1 MRLPDLTTGHLFWTI
16 GNVSAREKLM
26 KSTTMYSLLPYGIK
40 SPFCTIDPGDGAAP
54 AIRIPVRAVIR
65 QESSGSMKH
74 ISIKNVV
81 IAVIALLIG
90 ITLAVGA
97 LGYSNT
103 LTAVSLLEGMA
114 LRDARQQGM
123 VSNIMLRM
131 ETNRSQ
137 LLQALQHNPATDYA
151 RLHDHPLSVHF
162 KQIADN
168 TRALEQA
175 RDEFSA
181 SLRMRQTKQLAQTW
195 YEHSNGLGIAD
206 VNDATRALEA
216 GQWDEAERILIT
228 RVNPAYKKSQP
239 AYEALQDL
247 LGKRSRANV
256 EQAHS
261 EIETRDLLM
270 AIATAAAALAG
281 IAAGLFLVRSIVTPL
296 GEAVAIARRVAQG
309 DLSADIRSDARNEF
323 GQLLG
328 ALGEMNA
335 SLARIVGEVRGDAE
349 TIAAASVQIGAASMD
364 LSGRTEQQAGTLEE
378 TAASVE
384 ELSSTVKQNADN
396 AQQANQLAASASAIA
411 VKGGA
416 VVGQVVQ
423 TMGAIQASA
432 RQIADITS
440 VIDGIAFQTNILAL
454 NAAVEAARAGEQGRG
469 FAVVAGEV
477 RNLAQ
482 RAAAA
487 AKDIKTLIAD
497 SVEKVGS
504 GSQLA
509 DQAGATMQEVVDSIR
524 RVAGIMGEITVASQ
538 EQSTGIEQIHQAV
551 SQMDQVTQQNAA
563 MVEEAAGA
571 ARSLQ
576 DQAAGLA
583 QLVSVFRLDTQA
595 QDGSRSAGAR
605 QIEPRQAGPRQ
616 AGPRQAGPRLVNW
629 TAA

>member
-1 MRLPDLTTGHLFWTI
+1 
-16 GNVSAREKLM
+16 
-26 KSTTMYSLLPYGIK
+26 
-40 SPFCTIDPGDGAAP
+40 
-54 AIRIPVRAVIR
+54 
-65 QESSGSMKH
+65 MKH
-74 ISIKNVV
+74 ISIKTV
-81 IAVIALLIG
+81 ITAVIALLIG

-103 LTAVSLLEGMA
+103 LTAVSLLEGVA

-123 VSNIMLRM
+123 INNIMLRM

-151 RLHDHPLSVHF
+151 RLHDHPLAVHF

-181 SLRMRQTKQLAQTW
+181 SLRMPQTKELVQAW
-195 YEHSNGLGIAD
+195 YGHSNGLGIAD

-239 AYEALQDL
+239 AYDALQDL

-256 EQAHS
+256 ERAHS

-270 AIATAAAALAG
+270 AIAIAAAALAG

-296 GEAVAIARRVAQG
+296 GEAVAIARKVAQG

-349 TIAAASVQIGAASMD
+349 TIAAASAQIGAASMD

-487 AKDIKTLIAD
+487 ARDIKALIAD

-538 EQSTGIEQIHQAV
+538 EQRTGIEQIHQAV

-571 ARSLQ
+571 AQSLQ

-583 QLVSVFRLDTQA
+583 QLVSVFRIGAQA
-595 QDGSRSAGAR
+595 QHGSRSAGAR
-605 QIEPRQAGPRQ
+605 QAEQRQVGQ
-616 AGPRQAGPRLVNW
+616 RQAGPRLVNW

>member
-1 MRLPDLTTGHLFWTI
+1 
-16 GNVSAREKLM
+16 
-26 KSTTMYSLLPYGIK
+26 
-40 SPFCTIDPGDGAAP
+40 
-54 AIRIPVRAVIR
+54 
-65 QESSGSMKH
+65 MKH
-74 ISIKNVV
+74 ISIKTVV
-81 IAVIALLIG
+81 TAVIALLIG

-103 LTAVSLLEGMA
+103 LTAVSLLEGVA

-123 VSNIMLRM
+123 INNIMLRM

-151 RLHDHPLSVHF
+151 RLHDHPLAVHF

-181 SLRMRQTKQLAQTW
+181 SLRMPQTKELVQAW
-195 YEHSNGLGIAD
+195 YGHSNGLGIAD

-239 AYEALQDL
+239 AYDALQDL

-256 EQAHS
+256 ERAHS

-270 AIATAAAALAG
+270 AIAIAAAALAG

-296 GEAVAIARRVAQG
+296 GEAVAIARKVAQG

-349 TIAAASVQIGAASMD
+349 TIAAASAQISAASMD

-487 AKDIKTLIAD
+487 ARDIKTLIAD

-538 EQSTGIEQIHQAV
+538 EQRTGIEQIHQAV

-571 ARSLQ
+571 AQSLQ

-583 QLVSVFRLDTQA
+583 QLVSVFRLGAQA
-595 QDGSRSAGAR
+595 QHGSRSAGAR
-605 QIEPRQAGPRQ
+605 QAEQRQVGQ
-616 AGPRQAGPRLVNW
+616 RQAGPRLVNW

>member
-1 MRLPDLTTGHLFWTI
+1 
-16 GNVSAREKLM
+16 
-26 KSTTMYSLLPYGIK
+26 
-40 SPFCTIDPGDGAAP
+40 
-54 AIRIPVRAVIR
+54 
-65 QESSGSMKH
+65 MKH
-74 ISIKNVV
+74 ISIKTVV
-81 IAVIALLIG
+81 TAVIALLIG
-90 ITLAVGA
+90 ITLAVGV

-103 LTAVSLLEGMA
+103 LTAVSLLEGVA

-123 VSNIMLRM
+123 INNIMLRM

-151 RLHDHPLSVHF
+151 RLHDHPLAVHF

-181 SLRMRQTKQLAQTW
+181 SLRMPQTKELVQAW
-195 YEHSNGLGIAD
+195 YGHSNGLGIAD

-239 AYEALQDL
+239 AYDALQDL

-256 EQAHS
+256 ERAHS

-270 AIATAAAALAG
+270 AIAIAAAALAG

-296 GEAVAIARRVAQG
+296 GEAVAIARKVAQG

-349 TIAAASVQIGAASMD
+349 TIAAASAQISAASMD

-487 AKDIKTLIAD
+487 ARDIKTLIAD

-524 RVAGIMGEITVASQ
+524 CVAGIMGEITVASQ
-538 EQSTGIEQIHQAV
+538 EQRTGIEQIHQAV

-571 ARSLQ
+571 AQSLQ

-583 QLVSVFRLDTQA
+583 QLVSVFRLGAQA
-595 QDGSRSAGAR
+595 QHGSRSAGAR
-605 QIEPRQAGPRQ
+605 QAEQRQVGQRQ
-616 AGPRQAGPRLVNW
+616 VGPRLVNW

>member
-1 MRLPDLTTGHLFWTI
+1 
-16 GNVSAREKLM
+16 
-26 KSTTMYSLLPYGIK
+26 
-40 SPFCTIDPGDGAAP
+40 
-54 AIRIPVRAVIR
+54 
-65 QESSGSMKH
+65 MKH
-74 ISIKNVV
+74 ISIKTVV
-81 IAVIALLIG
+81 AAVIALLIG

-103 LTAVSLLEGMA
+103 LTAVSLLEGVA

-123 VSNIMLRM
+123 INNIMLRM

-151 RLHDHPLSVHF
+151 RLHDHPLAVHF

-175 RDEFSA
+175 RDAFSA
-181 SLRMRQTKQLAQTW
+181 SLRMPQTKELVQAW
-195 YEHSNGLGIAD
+195 YGHSNGLGIAD

-239 AYEALQDL
+239 AYDALQDL

-256 EQAHS
+256 ERAHS

-270 AIATAAAALAG
+270 AIAIAAAALAG

-296 GEAVAIARRVAQG
+296 GEAVAIARKVAQG

-349 TIAAASVQIGAASMD
+349 TIAAASAQIGAASMD

-423 TMGAIQASA
+423 TMGAIQTSA

-538 EQSTGIEQIHQAV
+538 EQRTGIEQIHQAV

-571 ARSLQ
+571 AQSLQ

-583 QLVSVFRLDTQA
+583 QLVSVFRIGAQA
-595 QDGSRSAGAR
+595 QHGSRSAGAR
-605 QIEPRQAGPRQ
+605 QAEQRQVGQ
-616 AGPRQAGPRLVNW
+616 RQAGPRLVNW